1 MKKLLVL
8 MLVAMLILPCF
19 VTGCNNTDNNADTP
33 TTEQTTQETIPE
45 FVIPEI
51 TTPEDTRVTYTVTV
65 VDESGA
71 PLPGAEVQLCVGDS
85 CRLPVPTNAQGIAT
99 VTTNKDDYTVKVT
112 LNGYTGEASYTFA
125 ADSLELTVQLTK
137 IV

>member
-1 MKKLLVL
+1 MKRILALFLTIVMLLSIVS
-8 MLVAMLILPCF
+8 
-19 VTGCNNTDNNADTP
+19 CNTNQKP
-33 TTEQTTQETIPE
+33 QETTSAEVTTQA
-45 FVIPEI
+45 
-51 TTPEDTRVTYTVTV
+51 TTPEVTTPEVTTPENTSVTYTVTV

-99 VTTNKDDYTVKVT
+99 VTTNKDNYTVKVT